1 MRLNDP
7 AAGHLTY
14 CTNVY
19 PGETWP
25 EVRRVL
31 NKDVPAVR
39 ARLGAGG
46 PFGVGL
52 RLSAAAAQELAAPD
66 AFAELLEV
74 LDRHQLYVFTL
85 NGFPYGAFHATR
97 VKEQVY
103 RPDWQE
109 AARLDYTHALAHLLA
124 RLMDRQPASTPELM
138 GTISSVPGAFRPQ
151 VAGDAGIDIMARHLL
166 QAVGELVAL
175 ERQTGRRLM
184 LALEPEPCCYL
195 ETIAETIAFFNE
207 RLLAAAAVGDLAAL
221 MGLGPSEAEAAI
233 RRHLG
238 VCLDT
243 CHAAIEFEEP
253 LAAIAALEAAGIA
266 IGKVQLSACLK
277 IPRVVA
283 ETRSQLEPFA
293 DPVYLHQV
301 VERSA
306 AGLRRFVDLDDAFAS
321 LDESDGPPREWRVHF
336 HVPIFHHEL
345 APFATTQDFLATV
358 LARHRERPITQ
369 HLEVETYTWSVL
381 PERYRGEDVNSAV
394 ARELAW
400 AKERLER

>member
-7 AAGHLTY
+7 AAGHLTH

-109 AARLDYTHALAHLLA
+109 PARLEYTRLLA
-124 RLMDRQPASTPELM
+124 RLLAQLMDRQPVTDPELM
-138 GTISSVPGAFRPQ
+138 GTISTVPGAFKPR
-151 VAGDAGIDIMARHLL
+151 VAGDAGIDAMVQNLL
-166 QAVGELVAL
+166 RAVGELVDL
-175 ERQTGRRLM
+175 ERQTGHQVM

-195 ETIAETIAFFNE
+195 ETVAETIAFFTG
-207 RLLAAAAVGDLAAL
+207 RLLTAAAVGDLAAL
-221 MGLGPSEAEAAI
+221 TGLGPSDAEATI

-253 LAAIAALEAAGIA
+253 VVAIAALEAAGIA
-266 IGKVQLSACLK
+266 IGKVQLSTCLK
-277 IPRVVA
+277 IPRVTA
-283 ETRSQLEPFA
+283 ETRTQLQPFA

-321 LDESDGPPREWRVHF
+321 LDGPEPPREWRVHF

-345 APFATTQDFLATV
+345 ASFATTQDFLATV
-358 LARHRERPITQ
+358 LARHRERPITS

-381 PERYRGEDVNSAV
+381 PERYRGEDVNSAI

-400 AKERLER
+400 ARERLTR

>member
-1 MRLNDP
+1 MRLKDA

-19 PGETWP
+19 PGESWP
-25 EVRRVL
+25 EVRRML
-31 NKDVPAVR
+31 DRDVPAVR
-39 ARLGAGG
+39 ARLGVSG

-52 RLSAAAAQELAAPD
+52 RLSAAAAQALSSPAV
-66 AFAELLEV
+66 FAELVDL
-74 LDRHQLYVFTL
+74 LDRHELYIFTL
-85 NGFPYGAFHATR
+85 NGFPYGIFHAAR

-109 AARLDYTHALAHLLA
+109 PARLNYTRLLA
-124 RLMDRQPASTPELM
+124 RLLVRLLDRHPASEPPLT
-138 GTISSVPGAFRPQ
+138 GSISTVPGAFKSRLE
-151 VAGDAGIDIMARHLL
+151 GDDGIEAMVQNLL
-166 QAVGELVAL
+166 RAVGELVDL
-175 ERQTGRRLM
+175 ERQTGHQVM

-195 ETIAETIAFFNE
+195 ETVAETIAFFTG
-207 RLLAAAAVGDLAAL
+207 RLLTAAAIGQLAAATGLSPGDAESAL
-221 MGLGPSEAEAAI
+221 

-253 LAAIAALEAAGIA
+253 VAAIAALEAAGIA

-277 IPRVVA
+277 IPMVTA
-283 ETRSQLEPFA
+283 ESRGQLQPFA
-293 DPVYLHQV
+293 DPIYLHQV
-301 VERSA
+301 VERSE

-321 LDESDGPPREWRVHF
+321 LDGAEPPREWRVHF
-336 HVPIFHHEL
+336 HVPIFHRQL
-345 APFATTQDFLATV
+345 LPFATTQDFLEQI
-358 LARHRERPITQ
+358 LERHRQRPITS

-381 PERYRGEDVNSAV
+381 PECYRGEDVNSAI

-400 AKERLER
+400 ARERLTR

>member
-7 AAGHLTY
+7 AVGHLTY

-151 VAGDAGIDIMARHLL
+151 VAGDAGIDTMARHLL

-207 RLLAAAAVGDLAAL
+207 RLLAAAAVSDLAAL
-221 MGLGPSEAEAAI
+221 TGLGPSDAEAAI

-277 IPRVVA
+277 IPRVVT

-321 LDESDGPPREWRVHF
+321 LDESDGSPREWRVHF
-336 HVPIFHHEL
+336 HVPIFHREL

-369 HLEVETYTWSVL
+369 HLEVETYTWSML